1 MATVDEVA
9 VKFSVD
15 DSDYNSGLSKIA
27 ADFDSKMK
35 SINASAT
42 SAGNATSVVFDKA
55 SGSFRKA
62 GTEVQKYGRN
72 AQAAAGQSANLAAQ
86 FNDIAVQLQS
96 GTSPLT
102 IALQQGTQIS
112 QVLNQIGGGG
122 GVSALRALAGGFLS
136 VVNPVSLATI
146 AIIGL
151 SGVVVQY
158 VSSLVGNVP
167 KADDIL
173 KEHQRLIKELG
184 PAYEDAIEGQKKYAD
199 ATNTFTKAL
208 IAQNVEVA
216 KQALATKGF
225 GARDDLFSLVL
236 GSSGVGA
243 GRNFQEAFKP
253 AQSAIET
260 FVKTIEAG
268 KPDLDAFR
276 TSLDGLV
283 TNGSL
288 SQDSFNKITTAIK
301 DFIAEEEKLGDVKN
315 LTAAEEAIAKMQE
328 AIARIDSKDAQ
339 KAIEDLGKKAVDGNI
354 SIEEVR
360 IALVALSREHPD
372 MQGPIMAMQA
382 LIDKA
387 AETAGAIANIN
398 RQGMGGRVT
407 GGAGIN
413 DVQFD
418 NRFGDTKGGDESLNA
433 KLNAQK
439 AKIEKE
445 EKALA
450 DQRERARKKAE
461 REAAKKA
468 RAEAKQDPF
477 ERFQT
482 RISNQTEVA
491 EQEYN
496 AQAKLNPLIEDYG
509 LALETARLYQEGL
522 NAAKQAG
529 LTLSPEEQ
537 AALMKQ
543 VEGLALIRAESERL
557 AEEQAKVKQSFE
569 EWNDTAKSAVGGFL
583 QDLQN
588 GVSLADAL
596 HNALDKVLD
605 KLIEVGLNSI
615 FDSKT
620 GIFGGGGLGSIF
632 SSFFGGA
639 RATGGPVNP
648 NKAYLVG
655 ENGPELMVPGQS
667 GTIIPNS
674 RLAAATAGSVTNSGS
689 QALDVHFV
697 ADVDGNGNIT
707 PYVTSVAK
715 RESNTAVAR
724 SNKNE
729 VKRLPG
735 NLQAARQRGLTGR

>member
-1 MATVDEVA
+1 MATVDEIGVVFTA
-9 VKFSVD
+9 D
-15 DSDYNSGLSKIA
+15 DDGSLARISADFQSKLQGMQSA
-27 ADFDSKMK
+27 ADKM
-35 SINASAT
+35 
-42 SAGNATSVVFDKA
+42 GNTTAVAFDKA

-72 AQAAAGQSANLAAQ
+72 AQAAAGQSANLASQ

-112 QVLNQIGGGG
+112 QVLNSIGGGG
-122 GVSALRALAGGFLS
+122 GMNALRALAGGFLS

-158 VSSLVGNVP
+158 VSSLAGSVP

-184 PAYEDAIEGQKKYAD
+184 PAYEDAVEGQKKYAD
-199 ATNTFTKAL
+199 ATDTFTKAL
-208 IAQNVEVA
+208 IAQNAEVA
-216 KQALATKGF
+216 KQALATAGR
-225 GARDDLFSLVL
+225 GARGDLLSAVL
-236 GSSGVGA
+236 GSSGAGA
-243 GRNFQEAFKP
+243 GRQFQEAFKP
-253 AQSAIET
+253 AQGAIEA
-260 FVKTIEAG
+260 FIKTIDRG
-268 KPDLDAFR
+268 KPDLDTFR
-276 TSLDGLV
+276 TSLDALV
-283 TNGSL
+283 ASGAL
-288 SQDSFNKITTAIK
+288 SQDAFNKITGSIK
-301 DFIAEEEKLGDVKN
+301 ELIEEQQKLGDVKA
-315 LTAAEEAIAKMQE
+315 LTDVQEAYARMQE
-328 AIARIDSKDAQ
+328 GISRIDSKDAQ
-339 KAIEDLGKKAVDGNI
+339 KELEGLAKKAADGTISVDEI
-354 SIEEVR
+354 K
-360 IALVALSREHPD
+360 IALEALSRANPD
-372 MQGPIMAMQA
+372 MQGPIMALQA
-382 LIDKA
+382 LLNKA
-387 AETAGAIANIN
+387 LEVSGAVAGIQ

-407 GGAGIN
+407 GGAGQGLN
-413 DVQFD
+413 DLEFD
-418 NRFGDTKGGDESLNA
+418 NRFGDTTGSDQSLNA
-433 KLNAQK
+433 KLKEQK
-439 AKIEKE
+439 DKINKE

-450 DQRERARKKAE
+450 DERERARKKAE

-477 ERFQT
+477 EKFQT
-482 RISNQTEVA
+482 RISNQTKVA

-529 LTLSPEEQ
+529 ITLSPEEQ
-537 AALMKQ
+537 AGLMKT

-557 AEEQAKVKQSFE
+557 AEEQQKVKQSFE

-615 FDSKT
+615 FDSQT

-639 RATGGPVNP
+639 RANGGAVSA
-648 NKAYLVG
+648 NKAYMVG
-655 ENGPELMVPGQS
+655 ETGREMFIPGQS

-674 RLAAATAGSVTNSGS
+674 RLAAASAAPVTTTGA
-689 QALDVHFV
+689 QGLDVHFV

-707 PYVTSVAK
+707 PYVTRIAE
-715 RESNTAVAR
+715 RESNIAVAR
-724 SNKNE
+724 SAKNE

-735 NLQAARQRGLTGR
+735 NMQAARQRGLMNR